1 MMRAHTIRM
10 SVLSV
15 LLAVFA
21 IPAVAQNGDD
31 ALRFTERTPGV
42 TGHSMALSGA
52 GMAGLP
58 DASAFVTNPAGLG
71 WMSRSSASGSLA
83 LLNSRSLGAYN
94 APGFQSSIEESIAH
108 TGVGSLSYLF
118 KVPTTRG
125 SMVIGAALSRM
136 TTFDRGLAFD
146 GDNGSNSIT
155 DYFMP
160 YTSEFTLVEDGGDL
174 FPEFSRTLSFIAFE
188 TYAIDLDQGR
198 LDAGEPV
205 PFLPAVSA
213 GTVAQTGWME
223 ETGGMTELNFGG
235 AVEVAPDVMVG
246 ISMNIPVGN
255 YERIRVLEEDDYLN
269 DNDGFGG
276 TTDFNFLHFSER
288 FTSELV
294 GVNGRFGVSAKANE
308 NLYLGA
314 TIETPTYFA
323 IDETYST
330 YLETEFDNGDFFSY
344 GDGPGQDAGSGEFDY
359 TLRTPWRLG
368 MGGRFMVSDLSLLAD
383 VEWVDWSQMEFDAS
397 RYDFQ
402 SENMEI
408 RNALDGVINVRL
420 GATYD
425 FGSTQVRAG
434 AAFHPDPRAE
444 QPSVSEG
451 FPHVDRGRT
460 FTSLGVGHHFGD
472 RMSIDLAW
480 MAERFDDRADLY
492 TDVSGAP
499 YVQEELVRH
508 RFQIGLRFGL

>member
-1 MMRAHTIRM
+1 MMRARTTRM
-10 SVLSV
+10 SVLSA
-15 LLAVFA
+15 LLVFCLL
-21 IPAVAQNGDD
+21 PAAAQNGDD
-31 ALRFTERTPGV
+31 ALRFTDRTPGV
-42 TGHSMALSGA
+42 TAANMALSGA
-52 GMAGLP
+52 GIAGLP

-71 WMSRSSASGSLA
+71 WMSQSSASGSLS
-83 LLNSRSLGAYN
+83 LLNSRVRGAYN
-94 APGFQSSIEESIAH
+94 APGFQSSLEESLAN
-108 TGVGSLSYLF
+108 TGIGNLSYLF
-118 KVPTTRG
+118 KVPTTQG
-125 SMVIGAALSRM
+125 SMVIGAAVTRS
-136 TTFDRGLAFD
+136 TTFDRGSSFD

-160 YTSEFTLVEDGGDL
+160 YPSEFELVEDGGDL

-188 TYAIDLDQGR
+188 TYAIDLDQGL

-205 PFLPAVSA
+205 PFLPAVSF
-213 GTVAQTGWME
+213 GTVAQRGWME
-223 ETGGMTELNFGG
+223 ETGNMMELNFGG
-235 AVEVAPDVMVG
+235 AIEVAPDVMVG
-246 ISMNIPVGN
+246 VSMNIPVGS

-288 FTSELV
+288 FTSEMV

-308 NLYLGA
+308 NLFLGA

-323 IDETYST
+323 IDEEYST

-344 GDGPGQDAGSGEFDY
+344 GDGPGQDAGSGTFDY

-368 MGGRFMVSDLSLLAD
+368 MGGKFMVGDASLLAD

-397 RYDFQ
+397 QYDFQ
-402 SENMEI
+402 DENMEI
-408 RNALDGVINVRL
+408 RNALEGVLNVRL

-425 FGSTQVRAG
+425 FGATQVRAG

-444 QPSVSEG
+444 QPFVSEG
-451 FPHVDRGRT
+451 FPNVDRGRT
-460 FTSLGVGHHFGD
+460 FTSLGVGHRFGS
-472 RMSIDLAW
+472 RMSVDLAW
-480 MAERFDDRADLY
+480 MAERFDDRSDLY
-492 TDVSGAP
+492 TDVNGAP
-499 YVQEELVRH
+499 YVLEEVTRH